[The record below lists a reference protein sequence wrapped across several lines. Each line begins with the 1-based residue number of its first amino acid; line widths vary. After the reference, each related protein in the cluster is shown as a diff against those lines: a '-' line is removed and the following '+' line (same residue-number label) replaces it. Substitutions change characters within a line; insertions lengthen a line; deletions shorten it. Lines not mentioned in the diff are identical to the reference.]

1 MATNLAID
9 DRLIDDA
16 RRLGGHATKKE
27 AVTVA
32 LQEYVARR
40 RQMEIIDLFGTLE
53 FDEKYDIRKNRNL
66 DRIEV
71 SK

>member
-9 DRLIDDA
+9 DKLIDEA
-16 RRLGGHATKKE
+16 RRIGGHATKKE

-40 RQMEIIDLFGTLE
+40 KQLAILDLFGTVD
-53 FDEKYDIRKNRNL
+53 FDRSYSARRSRNL
-66 DRIEV
+66 DRIETDR
-71 SK
+71 